1 MEISAVTEEI
11 RRYISTMPLLEAA
24 GVIASLL
31 YTILAAREKIICWLF
46 GLISSAI
53 YIYICFE
60 AKLYQDTI
68 INFYYFAMAVYGWI
82 LWNRRNASPG
92 GKFHIVQASQKYI
105 LLITLTGLILTAASG
120 TFFRYFT
127 DASLPYIDAF
137 TTVFAFIATWMQAR
151 KMVQNWI
158 IFMVVDFVSIFMF
171 GIKGYYFT
179 SILFFIYTVICIFA
193 YLEWQKKARISS
205 ASR

>member
-82 LWNRRNASPG
+82 LWSRRNASPG